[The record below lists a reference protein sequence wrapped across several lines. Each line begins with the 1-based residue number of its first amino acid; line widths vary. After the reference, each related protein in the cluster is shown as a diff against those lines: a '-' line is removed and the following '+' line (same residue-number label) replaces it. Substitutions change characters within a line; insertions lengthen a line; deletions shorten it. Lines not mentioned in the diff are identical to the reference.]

1 MQTTSTTL
9 TPRQVWRQAAVLSSA
24 WVLTL
29 LALVAIPGMRIVAV
43 FGFVALFVAV
53 AIRWAVAAMPHKP
66 HKPRTAGAEALLRG
80 RAASPRGR
88 AAA

>member
-1 MQTTSTTL
+1 MQTTPTTL

-24 WVLTL
+24 CVLTL
-29 LALVAIPGMRIVAV
+29 FALVAIPGMRIVAV

-53 AIRWAVAAMPHKP
+53 AIRWAVAALP
-66 HKPRTAGAEALLRG
+66 HKPRAAGAEALLRG
-80 RAASPRGR
+80 SAASPRGR